1 MSRSNTYDA
10 FMRLA
15 AGLEPRTLSDKINDP
30 NRPTWEKYKKDNEDK
45 LSNTTGDLKKMAEYR
60 AELDREREK
69 RLYGKKN
76 ADNSSSDSSDTN
88 EKKKKRKHKH
98 GSDNSVDSSDDSS
111 DSEKDKKHKKKHKKK
126 HSKHKHKKDRKS
138 KDNSKDC
145 REPMKLSDFMNQ
157 NDSD

>member
-10 FMRLA
+10 FIRLA

-69 RLYGKKN
+69 RLSGRKN
-76 ADNSSSDSSDTN
+76 VSDTSSDRSDSN
-88 EKKKKRKHKH
+88 EKKKKRKHQH
-98 GSDNSVDSSDDSS
+98 SSDDSS
-111 DSEKDKKHKKKHKKK
+111 NDSEDSEKDKKQKKKHKKKHK
-126 HSKHKHKKDRKS
+126 HKHKKEKS
-138 KDNSKDC
+138 KDK
-145 REPMKLSDFMNQ
+145 EPIKLSDFMNQ